1 MPNLAIP
8 NLQQNLNTPGRFESP
23 WGDLSEPGGFL
34 QNLFGGGGGGGLG
47 PAGTAAG
54 AAAGVAGMP
63 WAIIIPIA
71 MSLIGEIFGK
81 KDDPLSDA
89 LDMQKQMAMLG
100 MKPPYQS
107 PYTGAA
113 DKAGFQMLLNQM
125 KRTANWGWPE
135 GMGIDTSFIT
145 DALGENFPGT
155 TPGGIRR
162 IDRS

>member
-1 MPNLAIP
+1 MPMQNFVMPNLIP
-8 NLQQNLNTPGRFESP
+8 NLNTPGKFESP
-23 WGDLSEPGGFL
+23 WGDLRESGGFL
-34 QNLFGGGGGGGLG
+34 KDLFGGGEG
-47 PAGTAAG
+47 AAG
-54 AAAGVAGMP
+54 AAAGGKAGIAGMP
-63 WAIIIPIA
+63 WSIIIPIA

-81 KDDPLSDA
+81 KDDPMSDA

-113 DKAGFQMLLNQM
+113 DKATFQMLLNQM

-145 DALGENFPGT
+145 DALEQNFPGVS
-155 TPGGIRR
+155 PEGIRR
-162 IDRS
+162 IRRS